1 MDWQPR
7 FCPTNSKLDKG
18 YCCGRVEMRFTLT
31 KLNSCSL
38 SRRVE
43 IGVVLQVQIE
53 ELSPRTL
60 TALPETGITI
70 EWATSWLGS
79 FQKMM
84 EPPRL
89 LQQPQG
95 RLAGEGQPAWA
106 SREGL
111 ASSCGIN
118 LYPRETCGLEP
129 PGKSFMQWYSFCVC
143 SLGFCV
149 EIFIPS
155 SLRHMIGRSV
165 GCPVLSLPSQ
175 PGYGD
180 LGRACTPAA
189 SMRQLTSG

>member
-70 EWATSWLGS
+70 EWATSWLG
-79 FQKMM
+79 
-84 EPPRL
+84 
-89 LQQPQG
+89 
-95 RLAGEGQPAWA
+95 A
-106 SREGL
+106 SRRWW
-111 ASSCGIN
+111 SF
-118 LYPRETCGLEP
+118 
-129 PGKSFMQWYSFCVC
+129 PGCY
-143 SLGFCV
+143 
-149 EIFIPS
+149 S
-155 SLRHMIGRSV
+155 SLRAGLLERASQLGLQEKAWPLHV
-165 GCPVLSLPSQ
+165 VLT
-175 PGYGD
+175 YI
-180 LGRACTPAA
+180 LGRRVALNLRGRA
-189 SMRQLTSG
+189 SCSGTVFVCVLLVSVWRSSSQAP